1 MEVGR
6 PFAEGIALISGAV
19 DARLRRRRL
28 GDSR

>member
-1 MEVGR
+1 MGL
-6 PFAEGIALISGAV
+6 PFAEGIALVSGAV